1 MPSVDSHFPVTQSP
15 ERSKRP
21 VVSWEGSC
29 RDAAF
34 TERVDTPT
42 PREEWTRDQLRP
54 ASGGFR
60 SQAWHQVEQGSMLIS
75 FPSSLGCH
83 METQS
88 HAS

>member
-1 MPSVDSHFPVTQSP
+1 MKPERHQAADSLQDRGMRMMMPSIDSHFPVTQSP
-15 ERSKRP
+15 KRSKRP

-34 TERVDTPT
+34 TERVDTPS

-60 SQAWHQVEQGSMLIS
+60 S
-75 FPSSLGCH
+75 
-83 METQS
+83 
-88 HAS
+88 